1 MKIHKKLSK
10 KELFVAQIDSC
21 KSAKI
26 AQTLLKC
33 DCFTANTLE
42 NES

>member
-1 MKIHKKLSK
+1 MKIRKKLSK
-10 KELFVAQIDSC
+10 KELFIAQIDSC

-26 AQTLLKC
+26 AQILLKC
-33 DCFTANTLE
+33 DCFTANTWK